1 MTIKLSGKI
10 SISDIIAEF
19 RGAQPASLS
28 SYYAGGGNVPL
39 STVGFPD
46 GVRTPVPQGGRISLS
61 NFYGASDE
69 FRTSFSL
76 FGIRSAGSDADNL
89 FFGGDI
95 PRTGNDA
102 GEDGVFIN
110 RNSNDFRTFTIPPGY
125 SNLTISTTS
134 FSVQLA
140 AGFTYFR
147 RFRFST
153 ERFYYDFQRN
163 FGIMIYDE
171 TAGAVVGYVRNT
183 TSENQFTFDPI
194 TGEGKFNTYT
204 VPAGTINI
212 SSSNLLAGKTYRVY
226 YTCDFK
232 RNSDAANFGD
242 WSFGW
247 FNNSTPFIQVLA
259 NALPLR
265 YLK

>member
-1 MTIKLSGKI
+1 MTIKLSG
-10 SISDIIAEF
+10 SLTISDIIAEF
-19 RGAQPASLS
+19 GGAQPTSLS
-28 SYYAGGGNVPL
+28 SYYAGGANVPL
-39 STVGFPD
+39 STVGFPN

-76 FGIRSAGSDADNL
+76 FGIFNTSSGDADNL

-102 GEDGVFIN
+102 GADGVFIN

-134 FSVQLA
+134 FAVQLA

-147 RFRFST
+147 RNIFST
-153 ERFYYDFQRN
+153 KRYYYDFQRN

-183 TSENQFTFDPI
+183 TSENSH
-194 TGEGKFNTYT
+194 TGTFNTYT

-232 RNSDAANFGD
+232 RNSNVVYGD
-242 WSFGW
+242 VSFGW

-259 NALPLR
+259 N
-265 YLK
+265 